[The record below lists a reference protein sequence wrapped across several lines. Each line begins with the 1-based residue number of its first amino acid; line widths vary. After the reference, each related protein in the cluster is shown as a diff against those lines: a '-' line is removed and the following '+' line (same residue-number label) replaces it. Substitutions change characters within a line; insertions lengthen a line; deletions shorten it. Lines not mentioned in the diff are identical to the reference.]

1 METFGR
7 AWRLSEL
14 AERKIGQLTFYF
26 AARKLGFVEGEVASF
41 EAYVIKHRIR
51 DKRNQDISHKQL
63 PEKLEDRRDIE
74 IPYQVLVVAV
84 AMALRLMKRIDHQ
97 VLGPS
102 AKYLWRESRKRRYDY
117 ISPPRIAYVLLPYLR
132 LSAGDRIRVVAD
144 ESAAGTE
151 VWSEIPTT
159 INGQPTTIT
168 ACRKRGVVCQR
179 ALKTS
184 QRWAH

>member
-1 METFGR
+1 MSTTVPDTFSM
-7 AWRLSEL
+7 LPD
-14 AERKIGQLTFYF
+14 TFSM
-26 AARKLGFVEGEVASF
+26 L
-41 EAYVIKHRIR
+41 
-51 DKRNQDISHKQL
+51 QDISHKQL

-74 IPYQVLVVAV
+74 IPYQVLVAAV

-102 AKYLWRESRKRRYDY
+102 AKYLWREARKRRYDY

-151 VWSEIPTT
+151 IWSEIPTT

-168 ACRKRGVVCQR
+168 ACRKWGVIAIGDR
-179 ALKTS
+179 LLALEQYPLQHLERIDFEPCTS
-184 QRWAH
+184 AAESSNAVPIDSADGPN